1 MILKSTAPCPP
12 CSTPIA
18 NAFFEGGSTSAW
30 QSNVTFVIHRA
41 VYDGCMTTN
50 IDIQFRYAQHPTED
64 TMRAV
69 AELYDVYGIRR
80 VRLHQAERSVLVE
93 YDATRLSSAVVFQL
107 LRRAGLS
114 VTEQISAFA
123 PAPAAVAP
131 DGNASPAA

>member
-1 MILKSTAPCPP
+1 
-12 CSTPIA
+12 
-18 NAFFEGGSTSAW
+18 
-30 QSNVTFVIHRA
+30 
-41 VYDGCMTTN
+41 MTTN

-80 VRLHQAERSVLVE
+80 VRLNQADRTVLVE

-123 PAPAAVAP
+123 RHLLRPLRRMGTPLPPP
-131 DGNASPAA
+131 DRPSISQDVRPRRYTLHWR

>member
-1 MILKSTAPCPP
+1 
-12 CSTPIA
+12 
-18 NAFFEGGSTSAW
+18 
-30 QSNVTFVIHRA
+30 
-41 VYDGCMTTN
+41 MTTN

-80 VRLHQAERSVLVE
+80 VRLNQADRTVLVE

-123 PAPAAVAP
+123 PHRLRPLRRMGTPLPPPDRPSMSRAVRP
-131 DGNASPAA
+131 RRYTLHWR